1 VSDNFHSCFFIPDLC
16 GCRLCASDMS
26 GLMRLLILCI
36 RRPFFPS
43 MTFFS
48 GYFCTFL
55 CSLPVLH
62 SARSRSGGV
71 RRVVLLQ
78 TRSCFCSVFFLS
90 PPSCGGAVGGV
101 PSVGD
106 LHPTDKSKLPR
117 VPFLLHT
124 TQFTYV
130 ANNAVVLGC
139 ARTSS
144 LSECAHQLCASKQ

>member
-1 VSDNFHSCFFIPDLC
+1 MIVSDNFHSCFFIPDLC

-26 GLMRLLILCI
+26 GLMRLLIYASVGL
-36 RRPFFPS
+36 FS
-43 MTFFS
+43 VYDVFS
-48 GYFCTFL
+48 GHFCTFL

-90 PPSCGGAVGGV
+90 PPSCGGAVGRV

-106 LHPTDKSKLPR
+106 LHPTDKSKR
-117 VPFLLHT
+117 QLHASLDTLVVIFIILT
-124 TQFTYV
+124 TLSC
-130 ANNAVVLGC
+130 VVL
-139 ARTSS
+139 S
-144 LSECAHQLCASKQ
+144 LSLFGTLDACA

>member
-1 VSDNFHSCFFIPDLC
+1 MIVSDNFHSCFFIPDLC

-26 GLMRLLILCI
+26 GLMRLLIYASVGLFSRL
-36 RRPFFPS
+36 RR
-43 MTFFS
+43 FFS

-106 LHPTDKSKLPR
+106 LHSNGQNQMALCR
-117 VPFLLHT
+117 VFIILT
-124 TQFTYV
+124 TTP
-130 ANNAVVLGC
+130 NS
-139 ARTSS
+139 AR
-144 LSECAHQLCASKQ
+144 CASFFSWYFGLPTL